1 MFISDKEVP
10 KFSACPGAMTQPTDP
25 GSSTAVVT
33 WTDPTAV
40 DNIDPNPVVSCTPVS
55 GSEFVVG
62 ITEVVCEATD
72 SNENKATCRFAV
84 AVTGKHHFS
93 KHFL

>member
-1 MFISDKEVP
+1 MNVQSYSDNEAP
-10 KFSACPGAMTQPTDP
+10 TILGCQGDMTQPTDP
-25 GSSTAVVT
+25 GKSTGVVS

-40 DNIDPNPVVSCTPVS
+40 DNIDPNPAISCTPVS

-72 SNENKATCRFAV
+72 SNENKATCRFD
-84 AVTGKHHFS
+84 VTITG
-93 KHFL
+93 